1 LRSHAKG
8 NRSSGAPVQGRRSST
23 HVKGVLLLRRGAY
36 GGIKTCHRG
45 IGAGDL
51 ESLNTTRSTTQH
63 WRSRRNFN
71 ALPRRPTS
79 RNNDRQTGRKFYPTV
94 CISHQRSWRIKTT
107 AIVRMRLIVSL
118 LCLTHTPVASVSA
131 ANRRRGLSHVVA
143 NICRCGSDQSSFI
156 TLTPMFTCLL
166 RTSGPRSARS
176 SQTGAACSWYSAPD
190 GASRRRI
197 SSRPRC
203 SAPRA
208 DGHRL
213 AAV

>member
-131 ANRRRGLSHVVA
+131 
-143 NICRCGSDQSSFI
+143 QSSFI
-156 TLTPMFTCLL
+156 TLTPMFTCLDTPSAPHSKKRANCL
-166 RTSGPRSARS
+166 SRSASLLRA
-176 SQTGAACSWYSAPD
+176 QRLGVVNGSAR
-190 GASRRRI
+190 GSKRGTSRE
-197 SSRPRC
+197 
-203 SAPRA
+203 
-208 DGHRL
+208 L
-213 AAV
+213 AA